1 MSLEQITKTLYGR
14 IEKQGYKGKIVSVE
28 HVTELQEE
36 IEEKHHRG
44 LLSEEIYREVLTWV
58 DFKIPEISPEAK
70 SIIVIAVPQPQ
81 VRLTFNWNGNSLHCL
96 IPPSYNHATDGQA
109 RKILEPYLKS
119 KGYRL
124 AEAKLPLKLLSVH
137 SGLAEYGKN
146 NISYVEGMGSFY
158 RLAAFYSDLPCLED
172 NWRELATMQ
181 RCEKCTACLKT
192 CPTGA
197 ISSDRFLLRA
207 ERCLTFHNE
216 GQGEFP
222 QWLDPSWHNCIV
234 GCLYCQKICPVDKD
248 FLNLIEEGPIFS
260 HEETASILQGKP
272 IKKIPKETIT
282 KLEELSLFEYVDILG
297 RNLSVLFQK

>member
-1 MSLEQITKTLYGR
+1 VSLEEITKTLYAR
-14 IEKQGYKGKIVSVE
+14 IEKKNYKGKIVSVE
-28 HVTELQEE
+28 HVRELQEDL
-36 IEEKHHRG
+36 EKKHRRG

-58 DFKIPEISPEAK
+58 NFKIPKISPGVK
-70 SIIVIAVPQPQ
+70 SIIVVAVPQPQ
-81 VRLTFNWNGNSLHCL
+81 VRLTFNWNGKSLHCL
-96 IPPSYNHATDGQA
+96 IPPSYSHATDDQA
-109 RKILEPYLKS
+109 NNLLEPYLKS
-119 KGYRL
+119 KGYRV

-137 SGLAEYGKN
+137 SGLAQYGKN
-146 NISYVEGMGSFY
+146 NISYVEGMGSFH
-158 RLAAFYSDLPCLED
+158 RLAGFYSDLPCWED
-172 NWRELATMQ
+172 SWGELAMMD

-222 QWLDPSWHNCIV
+222 QWLEPSWHHCIV

-248 FLNLIEEGPIFS
+248 FLNMIEEGPTFS
-260 HEETASILQGKP
+260 QEETASILQGESSSKMP
-272 IKKIPKETIT
+272 EETIA